1 MVVRVRLGSTDACAS
16 SGYGLANE
24 TKATSVAKQSSG
36 VWQSKKSNLL
46 HVLEQNSIESRTWS
60 WLFWTLQQSLLVQLV
75 GVVDMRSR
83 SGGKK
88 A

>member
-1 MVVRVRLGSTDACAS
+1 MDRATRRSCSARARERSCLQSMVVVMVVRVRLGSTDACAS

-46 HVLEQNSIESRTWS
+46 HPSRRNSENRR
-60 WLFWTLQQSLLVQLV
+60 FEE
-75 GVVDMRSR
+75 
-83 SGGKK
+83 
-88 A
+88 

>member
-46 HVLEQNSIESRTWS
+46 QDLEYKLEQNILRNIYKLKGT
-60 WLFWTLQQSLLVQLV
+60 
-75 GVVDMRSR
+75 RKNR
-83 SGGKK
+83 IINRKK
-88 A
+88 ICQAKKNAG